1 MKIGLDFDGVI
12 SNCAKLKSEYAKR
25 LYGVHIP
32 GSQFKKDFV
41 IANGWLTEEQYQE
54 ITKAVYYTREVGTLM
69 EPVGG
74 ALSCVS
80 KLVKEGHAVLV
91 ITSRR
96 DTELEIAKEWA
107 TRQGLA
113 LEFVGVGTR
122 NNKAHAATGLDV
134 YVDDDLPKLEPLVG
148 VVPNLFLFSWGYN
161 QRFNETGI
169 AVRVFTWK
177 ELYRRIDSLGRDGVS
192 PSCVNNLDAT
202 LLFMRR

>member
-12 SNCAKLKSEYAKR
+12 SNCAKLKSDCAKR
-25 LYGVHIP
+25 LYGAHIP

-80 KLVKEGHAVLV
+80 KLVKEGHTVLV
-91 ITSRR
+91 ITSREE
-96 DTELEIAKEWA
+96 TNLEIAGEWIE
-107 TRQGLA
+107 RHRLPVE
-113 LEFVGVGTR
+113 LVGVGLH